1 MSPPAVTIPAVTKF
15 TQFGMVSSYVTLW
28 NICNPLHALLNIHNL
43 SCTRLARPYG
53 VVVVQSSLLA
63 KWLRKW
69 LGIGLGIGLGLGLGP
84 GNAILLLFFFSLL
97 QNVVNIFVF
106 IGSVASYEYFN
117 KMTYAVSNRVNLVR
131 PMTIATCWLLNEV
144 GVNIQLTL

>member
-1 MSPPAVTIPAVTKF
+1 
-15 TQFGMVSSYVTLW
+15 MVKEMVRDRVRDRVRVRAGARE
-28 NICNPLHALLNIHNL
+28 CNT
-43 SCTRLARPYG
+43 SF
-53 VVVVQSSLLA
+53 
-63 KWLRKW
+63 
-69 LGIGLGIGLGLGLGP
+69 
-84 GNAILLLFFFSLL
+84 FFFSLL

-117 KMTYAVSNRVNLVR
+117 KMTYTVSNRVNLVR